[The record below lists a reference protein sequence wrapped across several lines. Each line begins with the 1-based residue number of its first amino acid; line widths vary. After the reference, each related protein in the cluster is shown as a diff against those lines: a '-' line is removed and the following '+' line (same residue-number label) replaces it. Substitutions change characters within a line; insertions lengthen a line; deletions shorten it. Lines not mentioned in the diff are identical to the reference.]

1 MLSKCSAVISS
12 SLFFFVG
19 VYPCFLELGYFIA
32 TATGSSAIAR
42 LVRDKGYLSLCYLGF
57 AFFAFLRTQILFS
70 GHRAFECHDS
80 CDQ

>member
-32 TATGSSAIAR
+32 TATGSSATAR
-42 LVRDKGYLSLCYLGF
+42 LVGDK
-57 AFFAFLRTQILFS
+57 
-70 GHRAFECHDS
+70 D
-80 CDQ
+80 